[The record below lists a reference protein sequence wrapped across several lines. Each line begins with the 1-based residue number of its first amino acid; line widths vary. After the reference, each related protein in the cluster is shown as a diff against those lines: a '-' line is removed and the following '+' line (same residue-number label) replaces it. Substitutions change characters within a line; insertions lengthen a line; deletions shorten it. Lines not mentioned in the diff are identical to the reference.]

1 MSLKFM
7 QEKSSKERKD
17 LRHVLNLR
25 LTSYQEQGR

>member
-7 QEKSSKERKD
+7 QEKSSKERISAMN
-17 LRHVLNLR
+17 VLNLR